1 MPNVCIIVDSAYR
14 DRASVVQR
22 MLQMTGIQSAV
33 LNLGDIPEGTD
44 GKAIINTYD
53 AAIFLQHETNQNSSG
68 NKRFY
73 TWVAYTPGDKPLA
86 HFGCVNRLAGSSSAD
101 YNTTLGA
108 LSPAFPIRRFNT
120 GDIPGTSFPYS
131 ACTFTAPGAGTF
143 TLSFGGQTSASLA
156 YNASAAEIQ
165 AALEELSSVGTG
177 QASVRPIAGLTRT
190 YDIVFSH
197 PAITSLLTASAGTVT
212 AIETSGYRAR
222 LAGTRVQLHDGK
234 YLWCRAFAWRNGTN
248 FGAMRVNPSNLD
260 SDREVLLRPIIDG
273 VTVPAEAALGVR
285 YFNRYFLPCTGTAS
299 NACITRAQHETSFD
313 WLQSAGL
320 HWVWYFLGLAGISSS
335 FRLAVAME
343 HDHPIDDNTAV
354 FAGSLAQQRERRRL
368 TELASYQWLL
378 GWCRQYGMPV
388 QLGVNTG
395 GRSRPRYV
403 SSDAKTHWQAM
414 YDDDANNTQTARDA
428 AVALN
433 TLLKDNVDWLPCNA
447 HDHTREMGFYY
458 ADYPRHTGGRHGVG
472 NAFSGAYNVL
482 ACNDSQPTLYPSRYT
497 VTITATGGTWTL
509 AYAGSESTTALAY
522 NADASAVESAL
533 QSLST
538 VGLGK
543 AHVTSGGDGVY
554 HVLLRTPSAQG
565 TLTLSG
571 ASLTGGTG
579 TLSSLLSVDNPEM
592 LSLHLEDNLM
602 EMQALGYPNLHCN
615 TGHCNNARNA
625 KAGNSS
631 YRVWLEYGVQS
642 LRIADSALES
652 SRIKQIGFGQS
663 WRLLRMQEGVELFA
677 TSSSS
682 LDVGNKGL
690 LADGGT
696 SGNDLNATDTWSLMV
711 GVATPATP
719 TAAELTIARN
729 RLMSIVGDRIVM
741 MWLMGYIPYLHG
753 SNAHA
758 ATPTDATAPFSVAQN
773 WNAMIEIHTAAGEYL
788 DAFADWL
795 QPTGSA
801 GMRRYRNRL
810 RNWLQQQGA
819 LLA

>member
-1 MPNVCIIVDSAYR
+1 MPNVCIIVDSAR

-22 MLQMTGIQSAV
+22 MLQMSGLQSV
-33 LNLGDIPEGTD
+33 ILNLVDIPEGTD
-44 GKAIINTYD
+44 GKSVINTYD

-73 TWVAYTPGDKPLA
+73 TWVAYAPGDKPLA

-101 YNTTLGA
+101 YNITLGA
-108 LSPAFPIRRFNT
+108 LSPAFPVRRFNT
-120 GDIPGTSFPYS
+120 ADIPGTSYPYS
-131 ACTFTAPGAGTF
+131 ACTFIAPGSSTF
-143 TLSFGGQTSASLA
+143 TLTFGGQTTASLA
-156 YNASAAEIQ
+156 FNETAANIQTEI
-165 AALEELSSVGTG
+165 EGLSSVGAG
-177 QASVRPIAGLTRT
+177 QVSVRPIAGLTRT
-190 YDIVFSH
+190 YDIVFAN
-197 PAITSLLTASAGTVT
+197 PAITSLLTASAGAVT

-234 YLWCRAFAWRNGTN
+234 YLWCRAFSWRNGTN
-248 FGAMRVNPSNLD
+248 FGAMRVNPANLD
-260 SDREVLLRPIIDG
+260 SDREVLLRPVIDG
-273 VTVPAEAALGVR
+273 VTVPSEAALGVR

-299 NACITRAQHETSFD
+299 NAAICRPQHETSYD

-320 HWVWYFLGLAGISSS
+320 HWVWYFLGLAGVSPS

-354 FAGSLAQQRERRRL
+354 FAGTLAEQRERRRV
-368 TELASYQWLL
+368 TELASYEWLR
-378 GWCRQYGMPV
+378 GWCSEHGMPV

-433 TLLKDNVDWLPCNA
+433 TLLSDNMSNLPCNA

-458 ADYPRHTGGRHGVG
+458 GDYPRHTGGNYGIG
-472 NAFSGAYNVL
+472 NAFGGAYNVL
-482 ACNDSQPTLYPSRYT
+482 ACNDAQPILYPSRYV

-509 AYAGSESTTALAY
+509 AYAGSESTSALDY
-522 NADASAVESAL
+522 NATASTVESAL

-538 VGLGK
+538 VGVGA
-543 AHVTSGGDGVY
+543 AHVASAGSGVY
-554 HVLLRTPSAQG
+554 HILLRTPAAQG
-565 TLTLSG
+565 ALTLSG
-571 ASLTGGTG
+571 ASLTGGSG
-579 TLSSLLSVDNPEM
+579 TLSSWLSVDNPEI
-592 LSLHLEDNLM
+592 LRLHLEDNLM
-602 EMQALGYPNLHCN
+602 EMQALGFANLHGN

-625 KAGNSS
+625 KAGNSG

-677 TSSSS
+677 TSSAS

-690 LADGGT
+690 LTDGGT
-696 SGNDLNATDTWSLMV
+696 SGNDLNANDTWSLLV

-719 TAAELTIARN
+719 TASELTIARN
-729 RLMSIVGDRIVM
+729 RLMSIVGDRIAM

-758 ATPTDATAPFSVAQN
+758 ADPADPTAPFAGDQN

-795 QPTGSA
+795 EPTGSA

-810 RNWLQQQGA
+810 RNWLQEQGA
-819 LLA
+819 ILA